1 MKKILQLSFL
11 ILGIVIGAGYASG
24 REIWIFFGPN
34 GGRAILLFSILFAL
48 CCYSILNI
56 SYQKQTNHYQQI
68 LDTLLNHKAGRI
80 YDVLMFIYLILT
92 TIIMIAGSGA
102 ALEVYQMPKWIG
114 IVLIAI
120 MMIWAFSFTIDQV
133 IEINTILLPIL
144 IFALLTILIVFI
156 DQEPMAAQITTTK
169 TNYFKAMSF
178 TSVNIL
184 PIISVIGAV
193 GHKIKN
199 NKEVIFTSLIT
210 TIILGSLSLI
220 YNYSLSL
227 IQEEI
232 DLFEMPIYGILI
244 RFPNYILLVIT
255 IIIWIAIFA
264 TAVGAML
271 GLITRIKSKYNIS
284 QFNLSL
290 VITCILV
297 PISFTGFQFLIEL
310 IYPIYGVLNLYLLIK
325 LIYYPI
331 KDCLIKK

>member
-1 MKKILQLSFL
+1 MKKVLQLSFL

-34 GGRAILLFSILFAL
+34 GGRAILIFSILFAV

-56 SYQKQTNHYQQI
+56 SYQKQSNHYQQI
-68 LDTLLNHKAGRI
+68 LATQLNHKAGRI

-102 ALEVYQMPKWIG
+102 ALEVYQTPKWIG

-156 DQEPMAAQITTTK
+156 DQEPMIAQITATK
-169 TNYFKAMSF
+169 TNYFKAISF
-178 TSVNIL
+178 TSVNLL

-199 NKEVIFTSLIT
+199 N
-210 TIILGSLSLI
+210 
-220 YNYSLSL
+220 
-227 IQEEI
+227 I
-232 DLFEMPIYGILI
+232 D
-244 RFPNYILLVIT
+244 
-255 IIIWIAIFA
+255 
-264 TAVGAML
+264 
-271 GLITRIKSKYNIS
+271 
-284 QFNLSL
+284 
-290 VITCILV
+290 
-297 PISFTGFQFLIEL
+297 
-310 IYPIYGVLNLYLLIK
+310 
-325 LIYYPI
+325 
-331 KDCLIKK
+331 